1 MCFGNMIRVGLKSGE
16 MGEAVLSSAKHK
28 RTLNMHKNMF
38 GCQDDS
44 DEDIN
49 HSDEKG
55 LVFLWET

>member
-1 MCFGNMIRVGLKSGE
+1 MIRVGLKSGE

-55 LVFLWET
+55 LVFL